1 MQCSLLIV
9 LIINRS
15 CENCNFAIKRLI
27 SIAESYFRNTTRGL
41 EYPAKLHKKNSDVL
55 FYKNLFKKVY
65 LKRLSEAVQY
75 LSKKNLSKFQ

>member
-15 CENCNFAIKRLI
+15 CENCNFTIKRLI
-27 SIAESYFRNTTRGL
+27 SIAESYFRNKTRGL

-55 FYKNLFKKVY
+55 FYKNLF
-65 LKRLSEAVQY
+65 
-75 LSKKNLSKFQ
+75 NLLNLLNLNNKTLEVANKTCS